1 MIRRIILL
9 LIVGILFICLVAMI
23 DDLLGPSSEFFSS
36 FFSLPFKV
44 VFVGVAFLA
53 AFIIHRLAWHIADGL
68 LHSPLWRRVFLWS
81 SNRLKSSHFKL
92 EVTEPEI
99 RAERQQT
106 IQHLVASTVS
116 VAAFTFA
123 ALLSL
128 GQFLSAE
135 SLALFAGLFTA
146 AFSLGARPLIADML
160 SGMNFIFEDNFDV
173 GEKIEVASTTG
184 KVEGLVE
191 SMSLQTTT
199 LRAPTGEIYVIPNSE
214 IRILRNFSRGR
225 FSTAHIKLRLATVD
239 LERALPLLVGLGSEA
254 MSLYPT
260 LLESWQVISETGA
273 LGAHTDLT
281 LLAKANFG
289 RAAELRPHLLAL
301 VQERLTQSGIALVD

>member
-1 MIRRIILL
+1 MTRRIIA
-9 LIVGILFICLVAMI
+9 LIIAGILFLSIVCLLDNALGSSSRI
-23 DDLLGPSSEFFSS
+23 LPALLT
-36 FFSLPFKV
+36 LPFKV
-44 VFVGVAFLA
+44 VFMGVVFLLAFMV
-53 AFIIHRLAWHIADGL
+53 HRLAWHIAKNL

-81 SNRLKSSHFKL
+81 SRRLKSSHFKL
-92 EVTEPEI
+92 EVAEPDI

-106 IQHLVASTVS
+106 IQHLIASTIS
-116 VAAFTFA
+116 IAAFVIA

-146 AFSLGARPLIADML
+146 AFSLGARPLIADIL
-160 SGMNFIFEDNFDV
+160 AGMNFIFEDNFDV
-173 GEKIEVASTTG
+173 GEKIEVASATG

-199 LRAPTGEIYVIPNSE
+199 LRAPTGELYVIPNSE

-225 FSTAHIKLRLATVD
+225 FSIAHIKVRLATVD
-239 LERALPLLVGLGSEA
+239 LERALPLLAGLGSEA
-254 MSLYPT
+254 MAHHPN

-273 LGAHTDLT
+273 LGAHTELT
-281 LLAKANFG
+281 MLARTNFG
-289 RAAELRPHLLAL
+289 RAAELRPYLLAL
-301 VQERLTQSGIALVD
+301 VQERLTQMGVTLTD